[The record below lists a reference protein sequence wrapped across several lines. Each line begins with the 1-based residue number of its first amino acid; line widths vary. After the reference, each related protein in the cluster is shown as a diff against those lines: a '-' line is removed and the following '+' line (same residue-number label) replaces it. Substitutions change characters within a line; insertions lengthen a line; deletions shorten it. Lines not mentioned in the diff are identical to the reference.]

1 MTDILFKRSTG
12 GVYFSTP
19 INEGAKRV
27 RKLMADDYVTLPVS
41 KSSPLDIRLGDY
53 IEIEGEGRF
62 CIIETQYPSVS
73 EESNSYDYEL
83 KFEAQY
89 RKWANKIFKYHPQS
103 GASECSWKL
112 TASINVH
119 VEQVLIA
126 INTLG
131 TQSSSYLYNGVDA
144 WAMDFDDTIDLDVA
158 KFISYDNINIL
169 DAISAIAEAFECEW
183 WVTDNVLHFG
193 KCEFGDTYIEIS
205 RELNAVNISRS
216 DTNEKTANR
225 IYPFGST
232 ENLPPKYNKA
242 LIFDVTNIY
251 GASDSD
257 YPNQIAIYDVQR
269 PLTHEWFDSSL
280 WKADEDTREIIYG
293 VEERGSTSI
302 VENDK
307 EGKMVNIAL
316 HMFPLNSAS
325 FGKNKIILKAFRPY
339 VNASEN
345 LDGGGQFA
353 TFPTLT
359 IRGLYS
365 YTLKDDEDGKTYTE
379 QNPLSVS
386 KVISSISNGY
396 QLAMEDEE
404 VVFEIPKTIVVDNI
418 EREIDTISDIK
429 IALDYRVKTYLKGTI
444 YWTIYASN
452 DYFVWEAENVKYSV
466 QDVRLNFLNGKLQ
479 DEPIKA
485 ILDPSFADKGYALVL
500 SNVSSEIVEIGD
512 NFVIANINEKFVP
525 SSYYSY
531 PPSNDDSS
539 NEVINAIADGRLM
552 LSKDKGNYIDAYRYI
567 NGEKVFIG
575 EQGYDDAE
583 EMPIEEAIED
593 VVIFEDVKPDHTFK
607 IANSWYVMEEGK
619 DGDGNPTT
627 TYRFFFNDELF
638 TADNQ
643 FNESYIIEGKELS
656 IRFSSGKLNGMTFG
670 VNYSNNYTLDR
681 FPTEWVES
689 FNNSLGDVDLFLP
702 DVDENVRLSVF
713 KMMQSLSKGDMSNN
727 STCWEIIVDEESH
740 LPSTF
745 YMPKVGDEFTMSGL
759 NVSIIDEQYLPLAEQ
774 ELYDTAF
781 DYVKKTN
788 IDASSYDCTMM
799 ADVMAG
805 YDEDNGIV
813 EANRL
818 VLEMG
823 QRVLLKENVFF
834 KNGRQSR
841 VIGYEYPLDYPYDNP
856 KYTIGEKASYSRFGD
871 IESKLESIELSIK
884 GNSSSIITNGTQ
896 SSSGIGYI
904 IGTND
909 NTTPA
914 SNQNVYSALKSIKEF
929 VSRTKNEVIEY
940 LWRFTKGINVGQF
953 LSGASGA
960 NIDSEGKAEVE
971 SMTSRTSVKGETI
984 QGGWIG
990 TPDFAQG
997 ALLGTGGAMYQLN
1010 GATYA
1015 EFDYLTARKGATF
1028 AELIIQEYRSIGG
1041 ALVISQ
1047 ANGEIEDIYKWSNG
1061 NGYDIYLK
1069 DWNANNQFKVNDLVR
1084 CEYWDRT
1091 TNQLTSY
1098 WVRVIGIHEDVHV
1111 INFHVNDFAKGIEP
1125 KIGDKLVQMGNT
1137 TDTSRQGCI
1146 LLTTENSMPRMAI
1159 LDDINSTTLSNA
1171 NYKAIYGSLDGFTD
1185 PTTNKTLSGYG
1196 MWGENVYLHG
1206 DLVVSSTKTTISSE
1220 LANLNNALTSTKA
1233 LIDEEIREI
1242 NNRLDGVVTNWF
1254 GDDVPRLDNHP
1265 ADQWTTEQEK
1275 MNHIGDTYTNTEI
1288 TGDNAGRSWR
1298 WVQENGEYKWILI
1311 ADSDAIKAL
1320 ELASRAQS
1328 TADGKRRVFTDTPY
1342 TPYDKG
1348 DLWVKQEGEKATLYY
1363 SIADKKDNYS
1373 ESDWLI
1379 GATDDT
1385 AIKDLQIGGTNLLN
1399 DTNKG
1404 VSGWFLGTSLD
1415 RASSY
1420 FITDSY
1426 YNGANGV
1433 RFEKMVSD
1441 VAQWETF
1448 TFPLKP
1454 EKIKRGKTYHFS
1466 FDLMADGGLGNI
1478 YSLGFALVEG
1488 GGNNALTPTIII
1500 DNILDDGA
1508 WKHYDL
1514 EFVANVNGNVNGKQV
1529 VYFFNRELS
1538 KQWTSFSFANLKL
1551 EEGNKATT
1559 WSPSPED
1566 AESALILLKT
1576 ETTAEIEKLDNRIT
1590 QSVTETKT
1598 YADGKVETLQGYVDT
1613 KADEVSLGV
1622 RTDLER
1628 TGIDIE
1634 KKKIVVTANDFT
1646 IKNNNDKVVASADQY
1661 GNWSTNTLMTL
1672 NEDGTKAITINEG
1685 GNRILTHYYPYTN
1698 QRQLEEGWNGTSL
1711 FRYFDENGV
1720 MLWQLG
1726 GAKGFMDADYVEW
1739 TAVGLYKTGFNFG
1752 VEYFESNK
1760 KSFTSIGDV
1769 ELSAYYQ
1776 HNVNATPKM
1785 YETKS
1790 TNNPL
1795 NGWFTNQVSWQPFDS
1810 YPEGFE
1816 VRIWKRQFIHYTN
1829 GVEDWRHQLKWDM
1842 DANEVTI
1849 V

>member
-1 MTDILFKRSTG
+1 MTDILLKRTTG
-12 GVYFSTP
+12 DVYFSTP

-27 RKLMADDYVTLPVS
+27 RKLMADDYLSLPIS
-41 KSSPLDIRLGDY
+41 TYEPLDIRLGDY
-53 IEIEGEGRF
+53 VDIPNEGRF

-89 RKWANKIFKYHPQS
+89 RKFANKIFKFHPQS

-112 TASINVH
+112 TANIEVH
-119 VEQVLIA
+119 VEQVLKA
-126 INTLG
+126 MNALG
-131 TQSSSYLYNGVDA
+131 NQSPSYYYNGSLEWETHIDS
-144 WAMDFDDTIDLDVA
+144 TIDIDVA

-169 DAISAIAEAFECEW
+169 DGISAIAETFECEW

-193 KCEFGDTYIEIS
+193 RCEFGDTYIEIS

-232 ENLPPKYNKA
+232 ENLPPKYNKS
-242 LIFDVTNIY
+242 LVFDVTNIY

-257 YPNQIAIYDVQR
+257 YPDQIAIYDAQR

-280 WKADEDTREIIYG
+280 WKVDEDTREIIYG
-293 VEERGSTSI
+293 VEESGSTSI

-386 KVISSISNGY
+386 KVTSSISNGY

-429 IALDYRVKTYLKGTI
+429 IALDYRVKVYNKGVVN
-444 YWTIYASN
+444 WTIYASN

-583 EMPIEEAIED
+583 EMPLEEAIED
-593 VVIFEDVKPDHTFK
+593 VVIFEDVKPDHTFR
-607 IANSWYVMEEGK
+607 ITNSWYVMEEGK

-643 FNESYIIEGKELS
+643 FNDSYIIEGKELS

-670 VNYSNNYTLDR
+670 VNYSNNYTLDH

-702 DVDENVRLSVF
+702 YIEIDESVKQSLF
-713 KMMQSLSKGDMSNN
+713 NLMQSLTNNDMSNN
-727 STCWEIIVDEESH
+727 LTCWEIIVDEESH

-745 YMPKVGDEFTMSGL
+745 YMPEIDDEFTMSGL
-759 NVSIIDEQYLPLAEQ
+759 NVSIIDEQYLPMAE
-774 ELYDTAF
+774 EKLYDVAF
-781 DYVKKTN
+781 GYVKNTN
-788 IDASSYDCTMM
+788 LDASSYDCTMF
-799 ADVMAG
+799 ADVMADG
-805 YDEDNGIV
+805 LALPI
-813 EANRL
+813 
-818 VLEMG
+818 G

-871 IESKLESIELSIK
+871 IESKLESIELSVK
-884 GNSSSIITNGTQ
+884 GQSQNVIINTNQNTG
-896 SSSGIGYI
+896 GVGYI

-909 NTTPA
+909 NVTPE
-914 SNQNVYSALKSIKEF
+914 SNQNVYSALKSLKEF
-929 VSRTKNEVIEY
+929 VSRTKNEVVNY
-940 LWRFTKGINVGQF
+940 LWRFTKGINIGHF

-960 NIDSEGKAEVE
+960 TIDSEGNAEVE
-971 SMTSRTSVKGETI
+971 KLTSRNEIKSQEVISNNIHTT
-984 QGGWIG
+984 
-990 TPDFAQG
+990 DFAQG
-997 ALLGTGGAMYQLN
+997 ALLGSGGAIYQLN
-1010 GATYA
+1010 GKTYA
-1015 EFDYLTARKGATF
+1015 EVDYLTVRYGMSVV
-1028 AELIIQEYRSIGG
+1028 ELLIQQYRAIGG
-1041 ALVISQ
+1041 SFVVSH
-1047 ANGEIEDIYKWSNG
+1047 ANGEIESVYDYGK
-1061 NGYDIYLK
+1061 GYNIWIKNEDK
-1069 DWNANNQFKVNDLVR
+1069 APRFKQGDLVR
-1084 CEYWDRT
+1084 CEYLDWEK
-1091 TNQLTSY
+1091 NEKVHY
-1098 WVRVIGIHEDVHV
+1098 WVKVDVSAPNVYGREILTMHKTGLNGAV
-1111 INFHVNDFAKGIEP
+1111 P
-1125 KIGDKLVQMGNT
+1125 KVGDKLVQMGNIS
-1137 TDTSRQGCI
+1137 DTNRQGCI
-1146 LLTTENSMPRMAI
+1146 LITTENSLPRIMV
-1159 LDDINSTTLSNA
+1159 LDGINKPEIVNTSERT
-1171 NYKAIYGSLDGFTD
+1171 NYKTILGSLDGFTD
-1185 PTTNKTLSGYG
+1185 PYTGKKLSGYG
-1196 MWGENVYLHG
+1196 LWGENVHLHG
-1206 DLVVSSTKTTISSE
+1206 DLILSSTNKSVSDSLKDVGTGRNLLLATNQGIKNWSFYSS
-1220 LANLNNALTSTKA
+1220 L
-1233 LIDEEIREI
+1233 
-1242 NNRLDGVVTNWF
+1242 
-1254 GDDVPRLDNHP
+1254 
-1265 ADQWTTEQEK
+1265 
-1275 MNHIGDTYTNTEI
+1275 
-1288 TGDNAGRSWR
+1288 
-1298 WVQENGEYKWILI
+1298 
-1311 ADSDAIKAL
+1311 
-1320 ELASRAQS
+1320 
-1328 TADGKRRVFTDTPY
+1328 
-1342 TPYDKG
+1342 DKG
-1348 DLWVKQEGEKATLYY
+1348 SYSMQE
-1363 SIADKKDNYS
+1363 ID
-1373 ESDWLI
+1373 
-1379 GATDDT
+1379 
-1385 AIKDLQIGGTNLLN
+1385 
-1399 DTNKG
+1399 
-1404 VSGWFLGTSLD
+1404 
-1415 RASSY
+1415 
-1420 FITDSY
+1420 
-1426 YNGANGV
+1426 YNGAKGV
-1433 RFEKMVSD
+1433 QMKNLSD
-1441 VAQWETF
+1441 GSATYEIIYFSLRPQF
-1448 TFPLKP
+1448 
-1454 EKIKRGKTYHFS
+1454 IKKDKTYHLS
-1466 FDLMADGGLGNI
+1466 FDLMQTANNNVEIDFSVSLSKSDLSNSLNNPIHVSSKDVGGIWRHYNVEFNAIADGEEN
-1478 YSLGFALVEG
+1478 G
-1488 GGNNALTPTIII
+1488 G
-1500 DNILDDGA
+1500 
-1508 WKHYDL
+1508 
-1514 EFVANVNGNVNGKQV
+1514 QV
-1529 VYFFNRELS
+1529 VYFSIRPNAREW
-1538 KQWTSFSFANLKL
+1538 QDFAIANLKL
-1551 EEGNKATT
+1551 EEGMKATD
-1559 WSPSPED
+1559 WSQAPED
-1566 AESALILLKT
+1566 VSTDLADFKTEVGKEFEVSNGKFESIQYKVEGSSSARNLLLKSNEGLQT
-1576 ETTAEIEKLDNRIT
+1576 KNYFMGSYYLGNSKPQKGDVVTLSFTANVFDDRIT
-1590 QSVTETKT
+1590 RFRVFNSGGTLPLQNNISIKEYRKDIKISSTFTWNINDDGNTHINIYQTNDDFERLDDLYGNTIIKNIKLEFGDVATEWSIAPEESNAYTESRIKQT
-1598 YADGKVETLQGYVDT
+1598 ADNIELKVKNGLAE
-1613 KADEVSLGV
+1613 
-1622 RTDLER
+1622 

-1634 KKKIVVTANDFT
+1634 NKKITVTADDFT
-1646 IKNNNDKVVASADQY
+1646 IKNNNDKIVASADKF
-1661 GNWSTNTLMTL
+1661 GNWSTNTLITL
-1672 NEDGTKAITINEG
+1672 NDDGTKAITINEE

-1720 MLWQLG
+1720 MLWQIG
-1726 GAKGFMDADYVEW
+1726 GAKGFMNADYVEW
-1739 TAVGLYKTGFNFG
+1739 TAVGLYDTGFRFE

-1760 KSFTSIGDV
+1760 MRFTSVGDK

-1776 HNVNATPKM
+1776 HNVDNAIPKM

-1795 NGWFTNQVSWQPFDS
+1795 NGWFTNQTSWQPFDS

-1842 DANEVTI
+1842 DSNEITI
-1849 V
+1849 L

>member
-1 MTDILFKRSTG
+1 MTDILLKRTTG
-12 GVYFSTP
+12 DVYFSTP

-27 RKLMADDYVTLPVS
+27 RKLMADDYLSLPIS
-41 KSSPLDIRLGDY
+41 TYEPLDIRLGDY
-53 IEIEGEGRF
+53 VDIPNEGRF

-89 RKWANKIFKYHPQS
+89 RKFANKIFKFHPQS

-112 TASINVH
+112 TANIEVH
-119 VEQVLIA
+119 VEQVLKA
-126 INTLG
+126 MNALG
-131 TQSSSYLYNGVDA
+131 TQSPSYYYNGSLEWETHIDS
-144 WAMDFDDTIDLDVA
+144 TIDIDVA

-169 DAISAIAEAFECEW
+169 DGISAIAETFECEW

-193 KCEFGDTYIEIS
+193 RCEFGDTYIEIS

-257 YPNQIAIYDVQR
+257 YPNQIAIYDAQR

-293 VEERGSTSI
+293 VEESGSTSF

-316 HMFPLNSAS
+316 HMFPLNYAS

-359 IRGLYS
+359 IRGIYS
-365 YTLKDDEDGKTYTE
+365 YTLKDDEDRETYTE

-386 KVISSISNGY
+386 KVTSSISNGY

-404 VVFEIPKTIVVDNI
+404 VIFEIPKTIVIDDI

-429 IALDYRVKTYLKGTI
+429 IALDYRVKVYNKGVVN
-444 YWTIYASN
+444 WTIYASN

-583 EMPIEEAIED
+583 DMPLEEAIED
-593 VVIFEDVKPDHTFK
+593 VVIFEDVKPDHTFR
-607 IANSWYVMEEGK
+607 ITNSWYVMEEGK

-643 FNESYIIEGKELS
+643 FNDSYIIEDKDLS
-656 IRFSSGKLNGMTFG
+656 IRFSSGKLNGMSFG
-670 VNYSNNYTLDR
+670 LAYSNNYTLDR

-745 YMPKVGDEFTMSGL
+745 YMPEVGDEFTMSGL
-759 NVSIIDEQYLPLAEQ
+759 NVSIIDEQYLPMAE
-774 ELYDTAF
+774 EKLYDVAF
-781 DYVKKTN
+781 GYVKNTN
-788 IDASSYDCTMM
+788 LDASSYDCTMF
-799 ADVMAG
+799 ADVMADG
-805 YDEDNGIV
+805 LALPI
-813 EANRL
+813 
-818 VLEMG
+818 G

-871 IESKLESIELSIK
+871 IESKLESIELSVK
-884 GNSSSIITNGTQ
+884 GQSQNVIINTNQNTG
-896 SSSGIGYI
+896 GVGYI

-909 NTTPA
+909 NVTPE
-914 SNQNVYSALKSIKEF
+914 SNQNVYSALKSLKEF
-929 VSRTKNEVIEY
+929 VSRTKNEVVNY
-940 LWRFTKGINVGQF
+940 LWRFTKGINIGHF

-960 NIDSEGKAEVE
+960 TIDSEGNAEVE
-971 SMTSRTSVKGETI
+971 KLTSRNEIKSQEVISNNIHTT
-984 QGGWIG
+984 
-990 TPDFAQG
+990 DFAQG

-1047 ANGEIEDIYKWSNG
+1047 ANGEIERIYDYG
-1061 NGYDIYLK
+1061 NGYNIWLK
-1069 DWNANNQFKVNDLVR
+1069 DDDRGDSLFANKDLVR
-1084 CEYWDRT
+1084 CQYWDKGKNELVYYWTPVSVGADLQGRYV
-1091 TNQLTSY
+1091 LTIY
-1098 WVRVIGIHEDVHV
+1098 KKDMNGVVPQV
-1111 INFHVNDFAKGIEP
+1111 
-1125 KIGDKLVQMGNT
+1125 GDKLVQMGNT

-1159 LDDINSTTLSNA
+1159 LDGINTTQIKNT
-1171 NYKAIYGSLDGFTD
+1171 NYKGIYGSLDGFVD
-1185 PTTNKTLSGYG
+1185 PYKGKELSGYG

-1206 DLVVSSTKTTISSE
+1206 DLVVSSTNTTISSE

-1233 LIDEEIREI
+1233 LIDEDIREI

-1265 ADQWTTEQEK
+1265 AEQWTTEQEK
-1275 MNHIGDTYTNTEI
+1275 MNHIGDTYTNTET

-1298 WVQENGEYKWILI
+1298 WVQENGEYKWIQI
-1311 ADSDAIKAL
+1311 TDSDAVKAL
-1320 ELASRAQS
+1320 QQAQNAQS
-1328 TADGKRRVFTDTPY
+1328 TADGKRRVFVTQPT
-1342 TPYDKG
+1342 TPYDEG
-1348 DLWVKQEGEKATLYY
+1348 DLWVKQEGEKTTLYY
-1363 SIADKKDNYS
+1363 SIADKAKGQPFA

-1385 AIKDLQIGGTNLLN
+1385 AIKDLQIGGTNLLVG
-1399 DTNKG
+1399 TNQG
-1404 VSGWFLGTSLD
+1404 VNNWSFSSSLYTYTTKEI
-1415 RASSY
+1415 S
-1420 FITDSY
+1420 
-1426 YNGANGV
+1426 YNGASGV
-1433 RFEKMVSD
+1433 QIIKSNPLEYADWEVIRYPLRSELIKKDKKYHLTFDFMQSAENDIELGVS
-1441 VAQWETF
+1441 V
-1448 TFPLKP
+1448 
-1454 EKIKRGKTYHFS
+1454 
-1466 FDLMADGGLGNI
+1466 
-1478 YSLGFALVEG
+1478 SLNNPN
-1488 GGNNALTPTIII
+1488 GNNPLTNAVSLKSK
-1500 DNILDDGA
+1500 NIGGIWQHFDV
-1508 WKHYDL
+1508 
-1514 EFVANVNGNVNGKQV
+1514 EFTAIANGNKNDGRI
-1529 VYFFNRELS
+1529 VYFNIQRNTNEW
-1538 KQWTSFSFANLKL
+1538 KDFAITNLKL

-1576 ETTAEIEKLDNRIT
+1576 ETTAKIEKLDDRIT

-1622 RTDLER
+1622 RNDLER
-1628 TGIDIE
+1628 TGINITDGNIVAKTQNFEIQNQNGNTTARINADGLIE
-1634 KKKIVVTANDFT
+1634 
-1646 IKNNNDKVVASADQY
+1646 
-1661 GNWSTNTLMTL
+1661 
-1672 NEDGTKAITINEG
+1672 
-1685 GNRILTHYYPYTN
+1685 
-1698 QRQLEEGWNGTSL
+1698 GTSGFATTYPL
-1711 FRYFDENGV
+1711 VGAPAPHINKLDEKLTFYHMSGKKALEIGIDNNTNSFIRVYDENGN
-1720 MLWQLG
+1720 MTWKLG
-1726 GAKGFMDADYVEW
+1726 TEARFLTDEITITYSPLTLIKYSNRNEIPYENENLTEGAKTY
-1739 TAVGLYKTGFNFG
+1739 YK
-1752 VEYFESNK
+1752 EQSNL
-1760 KSFTSIGDV
+1760 
-1769 ELSAYYQ
+1769 E
-1776 HNVNATPKM
+1776 
-1785 YETKS
+1785 
-1790 TNNPL
+1790 
-1795 NGWFTNQVSWQPFDS
+1795 
-1810 YPEGFE
+1810 
-1816 VRIWKRQFIHYTN
+1816 TN
-1829 GVEDWRHQLKWDM
+1829 GLVRLEASTDSSSIPDGIYALAGYPTPVRVPASNGGIELKYRRTYYVMKDGRITLTSYVGYIDKVE
-1842 DANEVTI
+1842 
-1849 V
+1849 